1 MKWSNFE
8 DMDKEISKQLEN
20 VTTGFIYLGYL
31 FKKAR
36 DSKLYEE
43 AGFQSVYEYA
53 QEKYNITRTQ
63 ALRFM
68 QINDTYSIDGYSGE
82 INPNYIG
89 YGSSKLTEMLG
100 LPAEIREQIPPEV
113 TVKELRNTKTIL
125 EQTVDKIELCD
136 VAQTQENTESEEN
149 FDIVKKALFW
159 LFRNEKE
166 MFKNLHQELKEAIEE
181 GDMASDLR
189 RDRLLCALA
198 PSKFAMKRTE
208 AGNIMISANGIKIMP
223 FGRANIPL
231 TLLEFCGV
239 FSNLINSPINASE
252 DYEDLYGM
260 PLEEKKPEE
269 LPTSSGNQQKQ
280 NPKSNQITQDNEDD
294 DLEEDEDLEEDN
306 EDEESIAEEDPEE
319 ELEETVEEIIE
330 TPPADETD
338 VHQPQEELGKVTII
352 PKPVIEEQPA
362 AVLDDG
368 KDLGDLLDDIEYESQ
383 TLWKSITNWKAEKLS
398 MKDLT
403 DADEQLQKIRDLL
416 YELMEEKK

>member
-1 MKWSNFE
+1 MNELMKWSNFE

-53 QEKYNITRTQ
+53 QKKYNITRTQ

-82 INPNYIG
+82 INPCYIG

-113 TVKELRNTKTIL
+113 TVKELRNAKAIL
-125 EQTVDKIELCD
+125 EQTVDENELCD
-136 VAQTQENTESEEN
+136 VAQTIENTESEEE
-149 FDIVKKALFW
+149 FDVVKKSLFW

-189 RDRLLCALA
+189 KDRLLCALA

-223 FGRANIPL
+223 FGKANIQL

-252 DYEDLYGM
+252 DYEDLYGI
-260 PLEEKKPEE
+260 PLVEKKPEE
-269 LPTSSGNQQKQ
+269 LTSNQGNQQKQ
-280 NPKSNQITQDNEDD
+280 IQKSNQITKED
-294 DLEEDEDLEEDN
+294 EVEDLEEEN
-306 EDEESIAEEDPEE
+306 EDEESLAEEDPEE

-352 PKPVIEEQPA
+352 PKPVIEGQPA
-362 AVLDDG
+362 AVLEEG

-383 TLWKSITNWKAEKLS
+383 TLWKSIINWKAEKLS